1 MVSPRRTRKL
11 KGGFYPS
18 IYGGVTGATV
28 LAPLI
33 ARQCLRMYNNAPTKR
48 NRKHVMKRKN
58 YRNKKTLRKKKP
70 SPNTRANA

>member
-1 MVSPRRTRKL
+1 MASTRKL

-18 IYGGVTGATV
+18 VYGGVAGATM

-33 ARQCLRMYNNAPTKR
+33 ARQCLRMYNNSRTKR
-48 NRKHVMKRKN
+48 KSRKHVIKRNN
-58 YRNKKTLRKKKP
+58 YRKKTLRKKKP